1 MSNIGLA
8 VIGST
13 GVIGRVHIDAINR
26 LDNCRLVGI
35 TAQTTG
41 DPSVSRPRSS
51 A

>member
-1 MSNIGLA
+1 MNNIGLA

-26 LDNCRLVGI
+26 LDNCRSS
-35 TAQTTG
+35 ASPRG
-41 DPSVSRPRSS
+41 DRRPFVSRLTSS